1 MEAAARCYQPQGWS
15 RELVTSDARRSDDP
29 PTPELHQKCPSQ
41 QTPKRRR
48 RKDRLLIRYEEEKR
62 TPGGGGLKAIS
73 KSFTGQRGV
82 YKAGI
87 VNVPD
92 TLVVLG
98 LRAQFERLGE
108 TRTDPEEVE
117 GVNDKKKQGM
127 PDSRRM
133 HRLRG
138 A

>member
-1 MEAAARCYQPQGWS
+1 M
-15 RELVTSDARRSDDP
+15 
-29 PTPELHQKCPSQ
+29 
-41 QTPKRRR
+41 
-48 RKDRLLIRYEEEKR
+48 
-62 TPGGGGLKAIS
+62 
-73 KSFTGQRGV
+73 
-82 YKAGI
+82 
-87 VNVPD
+87 PD

-117 GVNDKKKQGM
+117 GVNDKKKQVM

>member
-1 MEAAARCYQPQGWS
+1 M
-15 RELVTSDARRSDDP
+15 
-29 PTPELHQKCPSQ
+29 
-41 QTPKRRR
+41 
-48 RKDRLLIRYEEEKR
+48 
-62 TPGGGGLKAIS
+62 GGGLKAIS

-82 YKAGI
+82 CKAGI
-87 VNVPD
+87 VSVPD